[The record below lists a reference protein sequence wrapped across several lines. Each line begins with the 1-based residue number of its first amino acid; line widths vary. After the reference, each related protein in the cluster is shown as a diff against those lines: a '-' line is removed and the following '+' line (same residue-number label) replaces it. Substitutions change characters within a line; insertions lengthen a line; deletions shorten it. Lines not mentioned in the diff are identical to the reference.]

1 MAIPNTASRTER
13 ALFWL
18 ACRLAWL
25 VARAANRLDRP
36 GVTFV
41 DIALAKAALEFVSAV
56 GWVVDRLPLGDA
68 PYRHHSPKTVR
79 VHPPFDVTRSNGH
92 IQSTH

>member
-1 MAIPNTASRTER
+1 MAIPNTASRSER

-25 VARAANRLDRP
+25 VARAANRLDRA
-36 GVTFV
+36 GATFV
-41 DIALAKAALEFVSAV
+41 DVALARTALGFVSAV
-56 GWVVDRLPLGDA
+56 GWIVDHLPLGEA
-68 PYRHHSPKTVR
+68 PHRRSPQTDR
-79 VHPPFDVTRSNGH
+79 VHSPFDVTRSNGH

>member
-1 MAIPNTASRTER
+1 MAIPKLGSRSER

-25 VARAANRLDRP
+25 VARAANRIDQP

-41 DIALAKAALEFVSAV
+41 DVALAKATLGFVSGVA
-56 GWVVDRLPLGDA
+56 WVVDRLPLGDISPTRRGVHA
-68 PYRHHSPKTVR
+68 P
-79 VHPPFDVTRSNGH
+79 FEATRSNGH

>member
-1 MAIPNTASRTER
+1 MAIPNTGTRVER

-36 GVTFV
+36 GATFV
-41 DIALAKAALEFVSAV
+41 DIAIAKAALGFVSV
-56 GWVVDRLPLGDA
+56 IGWVVDQLLPVGGA
-68 PYRHHSPKTVR
+68 PRRHSTTTDPF
-79 VHPPFDVTRSNGH
+79 HPPFDPTQSNGH
-92 IQSTH
+92 IQTTH

>member
-1 MAIPNTASRTER
+1 MAIPTTGSRVER

-36 GVTFV
+36 GAT
-41 DIALAKAALEFVSAV
+41 ALEITVARATLGFVSVV
-56 GWVVDRLPLGDA
+56 GRVVDRLPLGAA
-68 PYRHHSPKTVR
+68 PRHQ
-79 VHPPFDVTRSNGH
+79 PPAVDTSQSSFDVTRSNGH

>member
-1 MAIPNTASRTER
+1 MAIPNTPSRTER

-25 VARAANRLDRP
+25 VARAANRLDRT
-36 GVTFV
+36 GATFI

-68 PYRHHSPKTVR
+68 PYRHSPQTDR
-79 VHPPFDVTRSNGH
+79 VHSPFDVTRSNGH